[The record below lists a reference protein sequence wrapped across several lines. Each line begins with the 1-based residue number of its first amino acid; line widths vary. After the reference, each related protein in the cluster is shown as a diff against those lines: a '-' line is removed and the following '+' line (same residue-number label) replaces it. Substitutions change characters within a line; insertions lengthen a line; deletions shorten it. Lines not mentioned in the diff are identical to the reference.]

1 VDPEFYS
8 ILRLAAGAALLMMVP
23 ILIVSIGA
31 GLLGGVLQT
40 VTSIKE
46 ETVSYTLKLVALV
59 LLITFLS
66 QRYVDAIV
74 ALALQAWRGG

>member
-1 VDPEFYS
+1 MDPEFYS